1 MKNIM
6 TLIAAPILAFSMSF
20 AIADDSAERSNPIKD
35 LVQEH
40 MLASGYI
47 TEADIEARAAEKAEL
62 KAMIEELKEAGDY
75 EGAKALREEAKL
87 AQEEKRESV
96 QAYIAENADLSEA
109 IEALVE
115 ELKAERAAARA
126 ERKASRGL

>member
-1 MKNIM
+1 M

>member
-1 MKNIM
+1 MDERNMKNIM

-115 ELKAERAAARA
+115 ELKAER
-126 ERKASRGL
+126 ENV

>member
-96 QAYIAENADLSEA
+96 QAYIAENTDLSEA
-109 IEALVE
+109 IQALVE